1 MGMRGFRP
9 SYFQIQDEEF
19 LEEELDP
26 TKQENIERYIHRVEA
41 GQPLFEENVG
51 GFLSQAAFGGGIETA
66 G

>member
-9 SYFQIQDEEF
+9 SYFQIQDDEF
-19 LEEELDP
+19 LEEELDL

-51 GFLSQAAFGGGIETA
+51 GFLSQTAFGGAIETA